1 MRSLRAFFNIGRI
14 AFSDGPRHASSLLL
28 DRLAERYFE
37 RRFGLERDG
46 QLDEVRTGP
55 ENLSY
60 AAVPYRRF
68 RKLLRMAQLDRSQ
81 DVFLDFGAGKGR
93 VLLAAATSGFRRV
106 VGVEV
111 SSELASIAR
120 RYVRGRA
127 NIEIVEADASVF
139 PIPTDAGVFFFYN
152 PFFGTVLDRVLENI
166 RLSIKEQPR
175 RVSLLCVVPT
185 IASRFEWQIRQCEWL
200 RVESTFEATDHR
212 GIVFVPANEL
222 TVKPSS
228 PCTSSFPP
236 M

>member
-1 MRSLRAFFNIGRI
+1 LHCVRAFINIGRI
-14 AFSDGPRHASSLLL
+14 AFSEGPRHASSLLL
-28 DRLAERYFE
+28 DRLTERYFE

-46 QLDEVRTGP
+46 QLDKAGTGP
-55 ENLSY
+55 ENLPY

-68 RKLLRMAQLDRSQ
+68 RKLLRMAELDRSQ
-81 DVFLDFGAGKGR
+81 DVFVDFGAGKGR
-93 VLLAAATSGFRRV
+93 ILLAAATSGFRRV
-106 VGVEV
+106 IGVEV
-111 SSELASIAR
+111 SSELASIAKR
-120 RYVRGRA
+120 NVRARA
-127 NIEIVEADASVF
+127 DIEIVEADASVF

-175 RVSLLCVVPT
+175 VVSLLCVVPT

-200 RVESTFEATDHR
+200 RVKSTFEATDHR

-228 PCTSSFPP
+228 SCISSCP

>member
-1 MRSLRAFFNIGRI
+1 MLSSTLVESPSPTVRATRPVYCSIGSPTI
-14 AFSDGPRHASSLLL
+14 ISS
-28 DRLAERYFE
+28 AV
-37 RRFGLERDG
+37 FGLEKEGPPD
-46 QLDEVRTGP
+46 QVRTGP
-55 ENLSY
+55 ENLYY

-68 RKLLRMAQLDRSQ
+68 RQLLRMAQLAMSQ

-93 VLLAAATSGFRRV
+93 ILLAAANLGFRRV

-120 RYVRGRA
+120 RNVRGRA
-127 NIEIVEADASVF
+127 NIEIVEADAAAF

-166 RLSIKEQPR
+166 RLSVKDQPR

-185 IASRFEWQIRQCEWL
+185 VPSRFEWQMRQCEWL
-200 RVESTFEATDHR
+200 RVESTFEATDQR

-222 TVKPSS
+222 ALKPST
-228 PCTSSFPP
+228 PCTSKANSAE
-236 M
+236 